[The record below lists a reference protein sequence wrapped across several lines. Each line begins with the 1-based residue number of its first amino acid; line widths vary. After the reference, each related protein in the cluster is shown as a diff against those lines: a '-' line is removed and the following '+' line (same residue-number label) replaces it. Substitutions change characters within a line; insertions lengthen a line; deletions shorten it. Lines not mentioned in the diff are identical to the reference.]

1 MADLIAA
8 LNRVVKQ
15 SNPTQGKVLSVSGEL
30 VTVSTSDGVKAVS
43 NSTSKK
49 LSAGDTIQINGGIA
63 TGVLQPSRDIPTYH
77 V

>member
-15 SNPTQGKVLSVSGEL
+15 SNPTQGKVLSISGSL
-30 VTVSTSDGVKAVS
+30 VTVSTSDGVKSVS

-49 LSAGDTIQINGGIA
+49 LSVGDTLQINGGIA
-63 TGVLQPSRDIPTYH
+63 VGILQSDQDIPTYY